1 MNEVDGWST
10 IVPQTI
16 MVCFG
21 GMLVYQVIYKVD
33 DLPSKWLSRWLR
45 MLWHSSA
52 IEQKIIYLFNNLLH
66 LISNMIMICL
76 VSETPKIFGVSDD
89 SKFGQPGGLRSSN
102 LEH

>member
-1 MNEVDGWST
+1 MNEVDGWDT

-76 VSETPKIFGVSDD
+76 ALRRYSESQMIPSLVNW
-89 SKFGQPGGLRSSN
+89 GGLRSSN